1 MSEVKIATRE
11 SYGKAL
17 TELGKVNPD
26 DIVREYGADTQAPQR
41 QVFLKKNFRTDI
53 LTAV

>member
-26 DIVREYGADTQAPQR
+26 VIVLTPTLQAPQR
-41 QVFLKKNFRTDI
+41 QVFLKKNFRKDI